1 MWRLAKR
8 VRSSLRGCQPALSRK
23 LNSFPRLKRVAYRL
37 AIQLRRRICRDET
50 KASCSHLKGGRDKES
65 AKKNP
70 YRRHSGRGAAY
81 RPIFA
86 AARCNGNGMNYLQS
100 EKEYKNKNKNK
111 HKQKTPLFQPQ
122 IRCFHFNVIALPRIM
137 SKYPTSVRCQVR
149 SFTRMHLSVA

>member
-1 MWRLAKR
+1 MHYDGMASIVTDMVHSRQVQPRARKAKR

-23 LNSFPRLKRVAYRL
+23 LNSFPR
-37 AIQLRRRICRDET
+37 
-50 KASCSHLKGGRDKES
+50 
-65 AKKNP
+65 
-70 YRRHSGRGAAY
+70 RRHSGRGAAY